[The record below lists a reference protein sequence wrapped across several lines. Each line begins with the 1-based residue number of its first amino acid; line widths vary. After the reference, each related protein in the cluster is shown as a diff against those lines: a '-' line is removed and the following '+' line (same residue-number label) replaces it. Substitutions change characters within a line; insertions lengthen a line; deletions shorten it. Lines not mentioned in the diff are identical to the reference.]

1 MNGVEVKGI
10 AKSFGPTRV
19 LDDVALGFAD
29 GGFTS
34 LLGPS
39 GSGKT
44 TLLRIIGGFE
54 APDAGTVTIGGEDV
68 TRIPLWR
75 RRIGMV
81 FQSYALFPHMT
92 VAENVAY
99 GLRRQGLRGAAAT
112 AEVARALALVELEGF
127 DARRPKQLSGGQQQ
141 RVALARAVVTKP
153 RVLLLDE
160 PLSALDRRLR
170 QTMQVELRR
179 IQRDSGL
186 TTIFVTHD
194 QEEALTLSDRV
205 AILDRGRIVQE
216 GAPAELYERPA
227 TLFAATF
234 LGDANLLSGTVRD
247 GGGRD
252 PAGSVPLRRSPAS
265 RRHGRHPGGAA
276 REGAPARRRFRRA
289 RGLQQP
295 GGHAAPDRLCRCH
308 LDLPPDGAGR
318 RRGEGLLPQP
328 RRPGRPA
335 RRPRD
340 PGLVARPYDRADRL
354 TGMVSDPHGERSTA
368 IQTGAATAV

>member
-1 MNGVEVKGI
+1 VNGVEVAGI
-10 AKSFGPTRV
+10 RKSFGATRV
-19 LDDVALGFAD
+19 LDDVAMRFAE
-29 GGFTS
+29 GRFTS

-54 APDAGTVTIGGEDV
+54 PPDAGTVTIGGADV
-68 TRIPLWR
+68 TRTPLWQ

-92 VAENVAY
+92 VADNVAY
-99 GLRRQGLRGAAAT
+99 GLHRQGIRGAAAR

-141 RVALARAVVTKP
+141 RVALARAIVTKP

-194 QEEALTLSDRV
+194 QEEALTLSDRI
-205 AILDRGRIVQE
+205 AILDGGRIVQE
-216 GAPAELYERPA
+216 GPPAEVYERPA
-227 TLFAATF
+227 TRFAATF
-234 LGDANLLSGTVRD
+234 LGDANLFEGPVRGEAVATASG
-247 GGGRD
+247 
-252 PAGSVPLRRSPAS
+252 PLRSADP
-265 RRHGRHPGGAA
+265 
-276 REGAPARRRFRRA
+276 
-289 RGLQQP
+289 
-295 GGHAAPDRLCRCH
+295 
-308 LDLPPDGAGR
+308 LP
-318 RRGEGLLPQP
+318 GEGTPVTLAVRPEKILPLA
-328 RRPGRPA
+328 PGRPIPA
-335 RRPRD
+335 GYNSLDATLRQTVYA
-340 PGLVARPYDRADRL
+340 GATSTFLLETRA
-354 TGMVSDPHGERSTA
+354 
-368 IQTGAATAV
+368 GAAVKCFCQSREAPALEPAAAVRLAWSPDHTVLLRS